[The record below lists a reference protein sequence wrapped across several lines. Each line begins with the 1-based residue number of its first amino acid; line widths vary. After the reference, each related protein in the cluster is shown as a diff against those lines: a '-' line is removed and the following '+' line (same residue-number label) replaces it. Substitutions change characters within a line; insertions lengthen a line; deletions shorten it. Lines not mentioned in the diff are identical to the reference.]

1 MEHPYKE
8 FEGTVVWQR
17 IDAAIADLE
26 ENQDIKL
33 TTARE
38 YVVGY
43 LCKSLT
49 VEYSVD
55 LDSN

>member
-1 MEHPYKE
+1 MFPYEDYKDTE
-8 FEGTVVWQR
+8 LWKK
-17 IDAAIADLE
+17 IDEILRELE

-43 LCKSLT
+43 LCKRLT
-49 VEYSVD
+49 EAD
-55 LDSN
+55 PQ